1 MLFARCRTLFLRCLM
16 VMPASAQPT
25 RRLPMPMG
33 FTPLL
38 IAPAAEQ
45 AGQLRQFRIASALQ
59 ASIVQ
64 IRIIL
69 EFHKPN
75 DRVLEGELQFP
86 LADGQ
91 RVTGF
96 APDFNGELRDAALVP
111 NDRGRQVVEETAC
124 RGVNPVLLKQTAGNQ
139 LRPRIYPLPVG
150 SSRRAQN
157 GYCSRRAWPGATG
170 WWESADLGH
179 QRRQFPGATGHAPA

>member
-1 MLFARCRTLFLRCLM
+1 MLFARCRTLYLRSLM
-16 VMPASAQPT
+16 VMPASAQPA

-59 ASIVQ
+59 ASIAQ
-64 IRIIL
+64 MRIIL

-75 DRVLEGELQFP
+75 DRVLKGELQFP
-86 LADGQ
+86 LGDGQ
-91 RVTGF
+91 RVRCF
-96 APDFNGELRDAALVP
+96 ASDFNGELCDAALVP
-111 NDRGRQVVEETAC
+111 NDRGRQMVEEIAC
-124 RGVNPVLLKQTAGNQ
+124 RGVNPVLLKQAAGNQ

-150 SSRRAQN
+150 SSLRVQLVIR
-157 GYCSRRAWPGATG
+157 
-170 WWESADLGH
+170 ESLAFIGQGGLWTVP
-179 QRRQFPGATGHAPA
+179 R

>member
-1 MLFARCRTLFLRCLM
+1 MLFARCRTLFLRGLM
-16 VMPASAQPT
+16 VMPASAPPT
-25 RRLPMPMG
+25 RPLPMPLG
-33 FTPLL
+33 FTLLL

-45 AGQLRQFRIASALQ
+45 SGQLRQFRIASALQ
-59 ASIVQ
+59 ASIAQ
-64 IRIIL
+64 MRIIL

-75 DRVLEGELQFP
+75 DRVVEGELQFP
-86 LADGQ
+86 LTDDQ

-111 NDRGRQVVEETAC
+111 NDRGRQVVEEIAC

-157 GYCSRRAWPGATG
+157 GYRSRRAWPGATG
-170 WWESADLGH
+170 WGESADLGYECW
-179 QRRQFPGATGHAPA
+179 QLPCATGHAPA